1 MKSNIIF
8 RHIRVPRQAEVWGNA
23 VFSHGRAKAPS
34 GFHRPFVFSGKG
46 RKRICLC
53 FCESGQDVV
62 IRFRAVAKS
71 PVRTEMRRFVLRKCE
86 ERKEYRSVIFLR
98 PVWSMRSRSVCGRKK
113 LVPRGGSG
121 ARRGKFMDGNGVGR
135 GREWSPAWAD
145 GGVGPD
151 RGYGSKDRRGIFPGE
166 REMPRTASAG
176 QRLFR
181 SCGKIG
187 EEGIKY
193 LLSPEEM
200 LLRRQETRIRQNVRE
215 EPE

>member
-46 RKRICLC
+46 RKRIRLC
-53 FCESGQDVV
+53 FYESGQDVV

-121 ARRGKFMDGNGVGR
+121 ARRGKSMDGNGHPHGQTAGLALTGDTEARIGAEFFRGKEKCR
-135 GREWSPAWAD
+135 GR
-145 GGVGPD
+145 
-151 RGYGSKDRRGIFPGE
+151 
-166 REMPRTASAG
+166 PRLGRDSFARAG
-176 QRLFR
+176 R
-181 SCGKIG
+181 
-187 EEGIKY
+187 
-193 LLSPEEM
+193 
-200 LLRRQETRIRQNVRE
+200 
-215 EPE
+215 

>member
-8 RHIRVPRQAEVWGNA
+8 RHIWVPRQAEVWGNA

-135 GREWSPAWAD
+135 GREWSSAWAD
-145 GGVGPD
+145 GGAGPD
-151 RGYGSKDRRGIFPGE
+151 RGYGSKDRARNFSGGKRNAADGLGWAETLSLVREDRRGGDQV
-166 REMPRTASAG
+166 SAVSG
-176 QRLFR
+176 
-181 SCGKIG
+181 GNA
-187 EEGIKY
+187 
-193 LLSPEEM
+193 PP
-200 LLRRQETRIRQNVRE
+200 ETRDADQAKRSRGA
-215 EPE
+215 